1 MMIVRI
7 MKIISRLY
15 GRKIKVPLLALT
27 MALTLSACTSNFLVG
42 DAVSTIATDKT
53 IGDHVVSMIAR
64 KDCSIVRQQQGL
76 SYCKEDA
83 PDPTKAPKMHCYR
96 ELGTV
101 TCYEEEDITSIRPT
115 VEDMKMPQSK
125 KWKPY

>member
-1 MMIVRI
+1 MMIVKV
-7 MKIISRLY
+7 MKTISRSNSH
-15 GRKIKVPLLALT
+15 KFKAPLVALT
-27 MALTLSACTSNFLVG
+27 MALSLSACSSNFLVG

-53 IGDHVVSMIAR
+53 IGDHVVSLIAR

-101 TCYEEEDITSIRPT
+101 TCYEEEDVTSIRPS